1 MAKRSFVIGVGMLL
15 LFVAPSVWAE
25 ATAPGEL
32 KERQKEM
39 REDARERW
47 EELKTNREAKREEVK
62 ENIQAKREETKA
74 KIQNLRDQRKQ
85 KTVERIQMKLG
96 DVNNRRT
103 DHFLEILKR
112 FSTILDKIESRTEKA
127 KAVGKNVTSVETA
140 LASARAAITTAETAV
155 SAQKA
160 KTYQITVNSDTTAKN
175 DVGVTTK
182 QLQQDLQTVHD
193 TVKAAGDAVQNVF
206 KEIKAVVGTET
217 GTKTATGSSATQ

>member
-1 MAKRSFVIGVGMLL
+1 MGKRSFVIGVFMLL
-15 LFVAPSVWAE
+15 LFVAPAVWAE
-25 ATAPGEL
+25 ATSPGEL

-47 EELKTNREAKREEVK
+47 EELKTNREAKREQVK
-62 ENIQAKREETKA
+62 ENMQAKREETKA
-74 KIQNLRDQRKQ
+74 KMQNLRDQRKQ

-140 LASARAAITTAETAV
+140 LAEARTAIATAETAV
-155 SAQKA
+155 NAQKG

-175 DVGVTTK
+175 DVGVMTK
-182 QLQQDLQTVHD
+182 ELQQDLQTVHD
-193 TVKAAGDAVQNVF
+193 SVKAAGDAVKNVF
-206 KEIKAVVGTET
+206 NAIKALVGTET
-217 GTKTATGSSATQ
+217 VTKTATKSGGAQ